1 MIIKRNPLSECEQ
14 IVMKCV
20 WDAGEDVTCAQIK
33 EVLKE
38 KYELDYKDTTVYTFL
53 SNLKKKGFVDSQRRG
68 VTYYWPIRDR
78 DEYVGQIRKW
88 YTDFWFHGSV
98 AEHLRAYIYCHE
110 RSPEELHELKLV
122 LTKIMKDKEPVKK
135 DEN

>member
-1 MIIKRNPLSECEQ
+1 
-14 IVMKCV
+14 MKCV

-33 EVLKE
+33 KVLKE
-38 KYELDYKDTTVYTFL
+38 KYELDYKDTTVYTLL

-78 DEYVGQIRKW
+78 DEYVGQIRQW

-122 LTKIMKDKEPVKK
+122 LTKIMKDKEPVRK